1 MGFITHL
8 RLKEEEKKKVAKD
21 KMDGVPGRT
30 DMQES
35 YRWSFLIINIGV
47 TYTFYVLL
55 TGVKVKLF

>member
-1 MGFITHL
+1 
-8 RLKEEEKKKVAKD
+8 
-21 KMDGVPGRT
+21 MDGVPGRT